1 MDIQKD
7 LPHTPKE
14 IIDAWLEPVARRD
27 DFGWPPTEYNAW
39 HYELGDNPSLAYLA
53 SLRWTKQ
60 EMALSPDMIIKHDM
74 DRVRDLFQ
82 AHVVGVSFSPSI
94 SKPEYHDQFRQHID
108 HLRAHG
114 AFIHPVI
121 LEEVDAGL
129 HILDGYYRL
138 CAYFYLGGYLQ
149 VENTE
154 IRSAKV
160 DPQQQVWLGK
170 QAS

>member
-7 LPHTPKE
+7 LPETPAE
-14 IIDAWLEPVARRD
+14 IIENWLEPVAHRD
-27 DFGWPPTEYNAW
+27 DCGWPPTQYNAW
-39 HYELGDNPSLAYLA
+39 HYELGNNPTLNYLA
-53 SLRWTKQ
+53 SLRWNKQ
-60 EMALSPDMIIKHDM
+60 EMALRPDMIVKRDM
-74 DRVRDLFQ
+74 DKVRDLFQ

-94 SKPEYHDQFRQHID
+94 SKPEYHEQFRNHIEHLQQHGTF
-108 HLRAHG
+108 A
-114 AFIHPVI
+114 HPVV
-121 LEEVDAGL
+121 LEEVATGL

-160 DPQQQVWLGK
+160 DEKQQVWLGK

>member
-1 MDIQKD
+1 MDIQRD
-7 LPHTPKE
+7 LPDTPAE
-14 IIDAWLEPVARRD
+14 IIETWLEPVARRE

-53 SLRWTKQ
+53 RLRWVKR
-60 EMALSPDMIIKHDM
+60 EMSLTPDMIVKHDM

-82 AHVVGVSFSPSI
+82 AHVVGVSFSPSVAR
-94 SKPEYHDQFRQHID
+94 PEYHDQFREHIEY
-108 HLRAHG
+108 LREHG
-114 AFIHPVI
+114 TFVHPVV
-121 LEEVDAGL
+121 LEQVNAGL
-129 HILDGYYRL
+129 HILDGFYRL

-160 DPQQQVWLGK
+160 DIKQQVWLGERID
-170 QAS
+170 